1 MPDLN
6 IPNPSPESDAQ
17 LERVTGMIRE
27 HLAGQITPDQ
37 VASIAHAQAV
47 DRILEQL
54 NCDKQLRTGS
64 LLFFLGQAGLL
75 EKEALREG
83 FDGETVNL
91 VAGVQKLSDFGLPD
105 EWQPDKQLP
114 PRQAEALRQ
123 MLVAIASDIRLVL
136 VRLAD
141 QLVRLQA
148 LRKSPSEDPRKAALE
163 TREIFAPLANR
174 LGVWQIKWQLEDLA
188 FRFLQPEVYQRLA
201 KALQQSRAERID
213 YLEKFQNILREALAE
228 EGVTAEVAGRAKH
241 LYSIWRKMQK
251 KHLEFDELFDVR
263 AVRILVDNVADCYA
277 ALGVVHSRWQYIR
290 GEFDDYI
297 ATPKENGYRS
307 LHTAVIGPGGRVVE
321 VQIRTHDMHN
331 RAELGVAAHWRYKEG
346 RGHDA
351 AFDQKIQWLRQIL
364 EPEDKDESASD
375 LIDRVK
381 SEINEDR
388 VYVISPKGEIV
399 DLPTGATPLD
409 FAYHVHSEVG
419 HHCRGAKVNGRMV
432 SLTYK
437 LVTGEQVEIVTAKN
451 SSPSRDWLVPQFGY
465 IASPRT
471 RAKVRNWFR
480 RQDQEQN
487 RRQGKT
493 MLEKELGRLG
503 VKSFSLPQLVKMLK
517 VGTIEELYGKI
528 GSGDVSMTAVSD
540 AVQQHEG
547 IVNDE
552 PTVSIKRKRNTQV
565 GNRFVIA
572 GLGDLLSNPARCCGP
587 MPPEPISGYL
597 TQGRGVSIHR
607 SNCTNLIRLASKSP
621 ERILEVKWETGE
633 SEFYPVKIRL
643 EAHDRS
649 GLTRD
654 VANLLGD
661 ENISINALEVRTSRG
676 DNSAVMDLMV
686 EVKGLDQL
694 SRILNRLSTLPNVIN
709 VTRTK
714 H

>member
-1 MPDLN
+1 MTELN
-6 IPNPSPESDAQ
+6 IPNPSPESGAQ
-17 LERVTGMIRE
+17 LARALGMIGE
-27 HLAGQITPDQ
+27 LESGE
-37 VASIAHAQAV
+37 IAAAQAAKIGHAQAV
-47 DRILEQL
+47 DRILEEL
-54 NCDKQLRTGS
+54 RCDDRLRVAS
-64 LLFFLGQAGLL
+64 LLFFLLKVGLL
-75 EKEALREG
+75 DKDALPG
-83 FDGETVNL
+83 QFDAETLGL
-91 VAGVQKLSDFGLPD
+91 VAGVEKLSDFGLPD

-141 QLVRLQA
+141 QLVRLQS
-148 LRKSPSEDPRKAALE
+148 LRATPNEDARKAALE

-174 LGVWQIKWQLEDLA
+174 LGIWQIKWQLEDLA
-188 FRFLQPEVYQRLA
+188 FRFLQPEMYRRLA
-201 KALQQSRAERID
+201 KALRQSRSERIE
-213 YLEKFQNILREALAE
+213 YLDEFQNKLRDALAE
-228 EGVTAEVAGRAKH
+228 EGVKGDVAGRAKH

-263 AVRILVDNVADCYA
+263 AVRILVDTVADCYG
-277 ALGVVHSRWQYIR
+277 ALGAVHSRWQYIR

-307 LHTAVIGPGGRVVE
+307 LHTAVIGPGGHVVE

-364 EPEDKDESASD
+364 EPEDKDESAGD

-388 VYVISPKGEIV
+388 VYVISPRGEIV
-399 DLPTGATPLD
+399 DLPAGATPLD

-451 SSPSRDWLVPQFGY
+451 SNPSRDWLVPQFGY

-480 RQDQEQN
+480 KQDQEQN
-487 RRQGKT
+487 RRQGKA
-493 MLEKELGRLG
+493 MLEKELGRIG
-503 VKSFSLPQLVKMLK
+503 VKGFALSTLVKMLR

-528 GSGDVSMTAVSD
+528 GSGDISMTAVSD

-547 IVNDE
+547 ITADE
-552 PTVSIKRKRNTQV
+552 PIVPIKRRRKAAA

-587 MPPEPISGYL
+587 MPPESISGYL

-607 SNCTNLIRLASKSP
+607 SNCSNLIRLKAKSP
-621 ERILEVKWETGE
+621 ERILEVRWETGD

-654 VANLLGD
+654 VANLLSD
-661 ENISINALEVRTSRG
+661 ANISINALEVRTNRS
-676 DNSAVMDLMV
+676 DNTAVMDLMI

-694 SRILNRLSTLPNVIN
+694 SRILNRLSILPNVIN

>member
-1 MPDLN
+1 MPELN
-6 IPNPSPESDAQ
+6 IPNSSPESDTQ

-27 HLAGQITPDQ
+27 HLAGQITPHQ
-37 VASIAHAQAV
+37 AARIAHAQAV

-54 NCDKQLRTGS
+54 KCDKQLRTGS
-64 LLFFLGQAGLL
+64 LLFFLVQAGLL

-83 FDGETVNL
+83 FDAETVNL
-91 VAGVQKLSDFGLPD
+91 VAGVEKLSDFGLPD

-141 QLVRLQA
+141 QLVHLQA

-188 FRFLQPEVYQRLA
+188 FRFLQPEVYQRLV
-201 KALQQSRAERID
+201 KALQQSRAERIE
-213 YLEKFQNILREALAE
+213 YLDKFQNTLREALAE
-228 EGVTAEVAGRAKH
+228 EGVTGEVAGRAKH

-277 ALGVVHSRWQYIR
+277 ALGAVHSRWQYIR

-307 LHTAVIGPGGRVVE
+307 LHTAVIGPGGHVVE

-364 EPEDKDESASD
+364 EPEDKDETASD

-381 SEINEDR
+381 SEISEDR

-399 DLPTGATPLD
+399 DLPAGATPLD

-419 HHCRGAKVNGRMV
+419 HHCRGAKINGRMV

-471 RAKVRNWFR
+471 RAKVRN
-480 RQDQEQN
+480 
-487 RRQGKT
+487 
-493 MLEKELGRLG
+493 L
-503 VKSFSLPQLVKMLK
+503 SL
-517 VGTIEELYGKI
+517 
-528 GSGDVSMTAVSD
+528 
-540 AVQQHEG
+540 
-547 IVNDE
+547 
-552 PTVSIKRKRNTQV
+552 
-565 GNRFVIA
+565 
-572 GLGDLLSNPARCCGP
+572 
-587 MPPEPISGYL
+587 
-597 TQGRGVSIHR
+597 IH
-607 SNCTNLIRLASKSP
+607 I
-621 ERILEVKWETGE
+621 
-633 SEFYPVKIRL
+633 
-643 EAHDRS
+643 
-649 GLTRD
+649 
-654 VANLLGD
+654 
-661 ENISINALEVRTSRG
+661 
-676 DNSAVMDLMV
+676 
-686 EVKGLDQL
+686 
-694 SRILNRLSTLPNVIN
+694 
-709 VTRTK
+709 
-714 H
+714 